1 MIRGTLASPHL
12 KNEMTSELAGGS
24 TLYMP
29 GGEQMSI
36 FDATQRY
43 RKASV
48 PLVVVGFVS
57 VRRRTTSGE
66 HPPAEDAE
74 SRARTEREFAEAEAY
89 ETQWRAENK
98 DHHRE
103 RIP

>member
-1 MIRGTLASPHL
+1 MIPWL
-12 KNEMTSELAGGS
+12 
-24 TLYMP
+24 
-29 GGEQMSI
+29 I
-36 FDATQRY
+36 FAVV
-43 RKASV
+43 AV

-66 HPPAEDAE
+66 HPAGEDAE
-74 SRARTEREFAEAEAY
+74 SRARTEREFREAEAY
-89 ETQWRAENK
+89 EAQWREENK